1 MNKKVATCRI
11 TTTLD
16 SIRAP

>member
-1 MNKKVATCRI
+1 VGWETP

-16 SIRAP
+16 SIKSFC